1 LKKTITI
8 SILIFILASCTK
20 STTSPVLPVYT
31 VSTTD
36 SITATINGTN
46 FVFDENPALTVQM
59 HDSMQRVL
67 MVAYTGNNFN
77 AKSFSIE
84 IAAVDSVG
92 VRNYADS
99 SSVPGTNYAFMQ
111 YVSNLSPYTVYGSSD
126 TIAHPFAITV
136 TSLTPTR
143 IAGTFTGYA
152 YLNADTTQPQQ
163 TITNGTFTLAR

>member
-1 LKKTITI
+1 
-8 SILIFILASCTK
+8 
-20 STTSPVLPVYT
+20 LPVYT

-46 FVFDENPALTVQM
+46 FVFDENPALTVQT
-59 HDSMQRVL
+59 HDSMQSFL

-77 AKSFSIE
+77 AKSFSLE
-84 IAAVDSVG
+84 IVAVDSPA

-99 SSVPGTNYAFMQ
+99 SSVVGKPYAFMQ
-111 YVSNLSPYTVYGSSD
+111 YVSNLSPYTVYASSD
-126 TIAHPFAITV
+126 TFTHLFSITV
-136 TSLTPTR
+136 TSFTPTR
-143 IAGTFTGYA
+143 IAGTFSGSA

>member
-1 LKKTITI
+1 
-8 SILIFILASCTK
+8 
-20 STTSPVLPVYT
+20 VPVYT

-36 SITATINGTN
+36 SITATIDGTN

-77 AKSFSIE
+77 AKSLLLE
-84 IAAVDSVG
+84 IVAVDSPS

-99 SSVPGTNYAFMQ
+99 SSVAGKPYAFMQ

-126 TIAHPFAITV
+126 TSTHLFSITV
-136 TSLTPTR
+136 TSFTPTR
-143 IAGTFTGYA
+143 IAGTFSGYT
-152 YLNADTTQPQQ
+152 YLNGDTTQTQQ